1 MIAKLPSP
9 PSAPR
14 LAVLIDG
21 DNIPQSFRAEID
33 RQAVH
38 LGNRTSC
45 QVFADITLH
54 SDWSK
59 EAGMDI
65 HHCKGKQGSNAADI
79 ALVIAA
85 LDLAYRGLAHAFLI
99 VSNDRDFDPLLRHL
113 TKIGCTAT
121 ILRTPAKTVAKPVA
135 KTVAEAV
142 AKPAAQPAAKA
153 VAKPAAKLPAQPP
166 TQPATQPAAKKP
178 APKPQ
183 PRPAGDAAIVAQVK
197 ELIRTKGDASGLGI
211 PLLNALHAKSGFV
224 VSQTPERQ
232 WRAWLRARPEHFEID
247 PKGPDSRVRLVGA
260 QDGPLVGAK
269 A

>member
-1 MIAKLPSP
+1 MTAKLPSP

-21 DNIPQSFRAEID
+21 DNIPQNFRAEID

-59 EAGMDI
+59 ETGLDI

-79 ALVIAA
+79 SLVIAA
-85 LDLAYRGLAHAFLI
+85 LDLAYRGLAQAFLI

-121 ILRTPAKTVAKPVA
+121 ILRTPAKTVAKAVA
-135 KTVAEAV
+135 KAV
-142 AKPAAQPAAKA
+142 AKPAAQPAAQP
-153 VAKPAAKLPAQPP
+153 VAKPAAKPPA
-166 TQPATQPAAKKP
+166 QPAAKKP
-178 APKPQ
+178 APKPPQ
-183 PRPAGDAAIVAQVK
+183 RPAGEAAIVAEVK

-211 PLLNALHAKSGFV
+211 PLLNALHARSGFV

-247 PKGPDSRVRLVGA
+247 PKGPDSRVRLVGEQVGA
-260 QDGPLVGAK
+260 QVGAK